1 MRFPS
6 RQLKEADRLSE
17 AVTFQSFCAKYWI
30 VESHG
35 ER

>member
-6 RQLKEADRLSE
+6 RQLKEADRLAE
-17 AVTFQSFCAKYWI
+17 PVALQSLRAKDWI

>member
-6 RQLKEADRLSE
+6 RQLKEADSISE
-17 AVTFQSFCAKYWI
+17 PVAFQSFGAQYWI
-30 VESHG
+30 IESHG